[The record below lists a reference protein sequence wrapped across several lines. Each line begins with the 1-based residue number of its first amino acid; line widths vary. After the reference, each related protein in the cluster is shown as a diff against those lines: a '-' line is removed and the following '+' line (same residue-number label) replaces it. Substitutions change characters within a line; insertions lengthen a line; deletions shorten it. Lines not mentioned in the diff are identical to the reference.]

1 MEQQLLNEVIKNI
14 CAQIDRAI
22 VGAKGITGFQCGS
35 ALEAIAEHCGDRIG
49 QTLNEAPWE
58 PMNE

>member
-1 MEQQLLNEVIKNI
+1 MEKKLLDELVKNI
-14 CAQIDRAI
+14 CAQIDRDI

-35 ALEAIAEHCGDRIG
+35 ALEAIAVHCGERMG
-49 QTLNEAPWE
+49 QTRSEAPWE